1 MPQLPPPPVPQGLRN
16 MLKDYPEHI
25 ERLQDA
31 LNVYSLKPFKLM
43 PFDGAIWALEGRLET
58 FCLEA
63 DEEMEAAKASNDLD
77 RVAQAKAKQ
86 FAFSCARTD
95 MGLLTDMQDHIRGW
109 VLR

>member
-1 MPQLPPPPVPQGLRN
+1 
-16 MLKDYPEHI
+16 MLKDDPGHI

-31 LNVYSLKPFKLM
+31 LDVYSPKPFKLM
-43 PFDGAIWALEGRLET
+43 PFGAIWALEGRLET

-63 DEEMEAAKASNDLD
+63 AAEMEAAKASNDLD